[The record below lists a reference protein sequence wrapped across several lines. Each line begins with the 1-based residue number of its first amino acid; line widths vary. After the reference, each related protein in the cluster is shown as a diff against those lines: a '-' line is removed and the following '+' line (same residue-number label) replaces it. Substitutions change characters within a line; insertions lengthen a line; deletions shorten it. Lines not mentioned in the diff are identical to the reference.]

1 MNSTA
6 SEQRSVQVLD
16 YPDAIEVVDVSATS
30 DGPPLGVAPPRR
42 PDPVS
47 SPRVRGWGRNVV
59 LGFGA
64 LGLVVATTAV
74 ALVLPHLDEGTG
86 DRTYNPTTFA
96 ELEHDYRFGV
106 GTLTVDLRDVDF
118 PTGTHL
124 ITVDHGIGSA
134 RVLLPAD
141 VDYDVTT
148 DVAAGESDVFGDSAD
163 GDDQVN
169 SGYSVDT
176 ADTVVVVDLDV
187 EIGYGR
193 VSQDEVG

>member
-1 MNSTA
+1 MDSTA
-6 SEQRSVQVLD
+6 SQQRSVRTLE
-16 YPDAIEVVDVSATS
+16 YPNAIEVVDVSATS

-47 SPRVRGWGRNVV
+47 PPRVRGWGRNVV

-148 DVAAGESDVFGDSAD
+148 DVEATES
-163 GDDQVN
+163 
-169 SGYSVDT
+169 DT